1 MSSNKQKGI
10 ALISAMLVVALTSIV
25 ATQIFYQ
32 QQINLRRTFNQLQA
46 EKIYQSFINIEV
58 FVKTM
63 LQADLKDNQ
72 YDSSE
77 QLAMAND
84 MLAVAIADYSTTE
97 TGNFQANIIDKQ
109 ACFNLNNLVISGEP
123 QANQVKILRNILAGQ
138 EEVKIDPALIDK
150 LIWSLVDWL
159 DSDNEPKP
167 QGAEW
172 ETYSQLSPPYQ
183 AANQALSELS
193 ELYAVQSWKQIQP
206 FKLTDICVL
215 PSVPQFT
222 TLGRYSP
229 AQTEITPINI
239 NTASPLLLKSLSDKM
254 LNADLTGTLK
264 QQLEE
269 KGFASTDAFLTQLD
283 TDNAVNEDEEKLSTS
298 IDKSAISITS
308 QFFVL
313 SYTGS
318 IDNLEQQYKSYLY
331 RQSDKHIDTLY
342 RSRFY

>member
-1 MSSNKQKGI
+1 MKNKSQKGI

-58 FVKTM
+58 FVKAM

-77 QLAMAND
+77 QVARANEL
-84 MLAVAIADYSTTE
+84 LAVAIADYSATE
-97 TGNFQANIIDKQ
+97 VGSFQAKIIDKQ
-109 ACFNLNNLVISGEP
+109 ACFNLNNLVISGAV
-123 QANQVKILRNILAGQ
+123 QNKQIIILRNLLAQ
-138 EEVKIDPALIDK
+138 QAIDNNLIDK
-150 LIWSLVDWL
+150 LLWSLVDWL
-159 DSDNEPKP
+159 DNDNEPNA

-183 AANQALSELS
+183 AANQALFELS
-193 ELYAVQSWKQIQP
+193 ELYAVESWKQIQP
-206 FKLTDICVL
+206 LKLTDLCVL
-215 PSVPQFT
+215 PNPPQFT
-222 TLGRYSP
+222 ELGRYSS
-229 AQTEITPINI
+229 AQTELTPINI

-254 LNADLTGTLK
+254 RNADLTGILQ

-269 KGFASTDAFLTQLD
+269 KGFASTEDFLSKLDA
-283 TDNAVNEDEEKLSTS
+283 DNAVSEGEKKLSAS
-298 IDKSAISITS
+298 IDTNTISSAS
-308 QFFVL
+308 QFFIL
-313 SYTGS
+313 RYTGI

-331 RQSDKHIDTLY
+331 RQSEQHIDTLY

>member
-1 MSSNKQKGI
+1 MKAIKEKGI

-32 QQINLRRTFNQLQA
+32 QQVNLRRTLNQLQA

-58 FVKTM
+58 FVKAL

-72 YDSSE
+72 YDSTE

-84 MLAVAIADYSTTE
+84 MLALAVADYSATE
-97 TGNFQANIIDKQ
+97 VGNFQATIVDKQ
-109 ACFNLNNLVISGEP
+109 ACFNLNNLVIENAV
-123 QANQVKILRNILAGQ
+123 QDKQMVILRNLLAQ
-138 EEVKIDPALIDK
+138 QKINNALIDN

-159 DSDNEPKP
+159 DADNEPKA

-183 AANQALSELS
+183 AANQALSEIN
-193 ELYAVQSWKQIQP
+193 ELYAVQFWNQIPIQQ
-206 FKLTDICVL
+206 LTDICVL
-215 PSVPQFT
+215 PSPPLFT
-222 TLGRYSP
+222 ELGRYSP
-229 AQTEITPINI
+229 AQTKITPINI

-254 LNADLTGTLK
+254 LDANLSGILE
-264 QQLEE
+264 QQKKD
-269 KGFASTDAFLTQLD
+269 KGFESIDAFLTQLN
-283 TDNAVNEDEEKLSTS
+283 TDNAVNEDEVKLSDSFDKDTLS
-298 IDKSAISITS
+298 ISS
-308 QFFVL
+308 QFFIL
-313 SYTGS
+313 RYIGN

-331 RQSDKHIDTLY
+331 RQSEQHIDTLY

>member
-1 MSSNKQKGI
+1 MRHHRQKGI

-58 FVKTM
+58 FVKAM

-84 MLAVAIADYSTTE
+84 MLSVAIADYSTTE
-97 TGNFQANIIDKQ
+97 IGSFQARIIDKQ
-109 ACFNLNNLVISGEP
+109 ACFNLNNLVISGIV
-123 QANQVKILRNILAGQ
+123 QNKQIIILRNLLTQ
-138 EEVKIDPALIDK
+138 QKIDTTLIDN

-159 DSDNEPKP
+159 DSDNEPKAL
-167 QGAEW
+167 GAEW

-183 AANQALSELS
+183 AANQALSELN
-193 ELYAVQSWKQIQP
+193 ELYAIQFWKQIQP
-206 FKLTDICVL
+206 LKLTDICAL
-215 PSVPQFT
+215 PSPPQFT
-222 TLGRYSP
+222 KLGRYSSE
-229 AQTEITPINI
+229 QTEITPINI

-254 LNADLTGTLK
+254 RNADFTGILK

-269 KGFASTDAFLTQLD
+269 KGFASTEAFLTQLD
-283 TDNAVNEDEEKLSTS
+283 ADNTVNEGKEKLSVS
-298 IDKSAISITS
+298 IDSNTISISS
-308 QFFVL
+308 QFFTL
-313 SYTGS
+313 RYTGI

-331 RQSDKHIDTLY
+331 RQSEQHIDTLY

>member
-1 MSSNKQKGI
+1 MTNKQKGI

-46 EKIYQSFINIEV
+46 EKIYQSFINVEV
-58 FVKTM
+58 FVKAM

-84 MLAVAIADYSTTE
+84 MLAIALADYSSTE
-97 TGNFQANIIDKQ
+97 AGIFQGKIVDKQ
-109 ACFNLNNLVISGEP
+109 ACFNLNNLVISGAA
-123 QANQVKILRNILAGQ
+123 QDKQITILRNLLAQ
-138 EEVKIDPALIDK
+138 QKIDDTLIDQ

-159 DSDNEPKP
+159 DSDNEPKA

-183 AANQALSELS
+183 AANQALSEIN
-193 ELYAVQSWKQIQP
+193 ELYAVQFWKQIPLRQ
-206 FKLTDICVL
+206 LTDICVL
-215 PSVPQFT
+215 PSAPQFT
-222 TLGRYSP
+222 KLGRYTP
-229 AQTEITPINI
+229 TQTEITPINI

-254 LNADLTGTLK
+254 QNVELSGILE
-264 QQLEE
+264 QQLEI
-269 KGFASTDAFLTQLD
+269 KGFESVDAFLTQLD
-283 TDNAVNEDEEKLSTS
+283 SDNPVNDGEVKLSESLDSNTL
-298 IDKSAISITS
+298 SITS

-313 SYTGS
+313 NYTGV
-318 IDNLEQQYKSYLY
+318 INNLEQQYKSYLY
-331 RQSDKHIDTLY
+331 RQSEQHIDTLY

>member
-1 MSSNKQKGI
+1 MKNKSQKGI

-58 FVKTM
+58 FVKAM

-77 QLAMAND
+77 QVARANEL
-84 MLAVAIADYSTTE
+84 LAVAIADYSATE
-97 TGNFQANIIDKQ
+97 VGSFQAKIIDKQ
-109 ACFNLNNLVISGEP
+109 ACFNLNNLVISGAV
-123 QANQVKILRNILAGQ
+123 QNKQIIILRNLLAQ
-138 EEVKIDPALIDK
+138 QAIDNNLIDK
-150 LIWSLVDWL
+150 LLWSLVDWL
-159 DSDNEPKP
+159 DNDNEPNA

-183 AANQALSELS
+183 AANQALSELN
-193 ELYAVQSWKQIQP
+193 ELYAVEAWKQIQP
-206 FKLTDICVL
+206 LNLTDICVL
-215 PSVPQFT
+215 PNPPQFT
-222 TLGRYSP
+222 ELGRYSS
-229 AQTEITPINI
+229 AQTELTPINI

-254 LNADLTGTLK
+254 RNADLTGILK

-269 KGFASTDAFLTQLD
+269 KGFASTEDFLSKLDA
-283 TDNAVNEDEEKLSTS
+283 DNAVNEGEEKLSTS
-298 IDKSAISITS
+298 IDTDTISIAS
-308 QFFVL
+308 QFFIL
-313 SYTGS
+313 RYTGI

-331 RQSDKHIDTLY
+331 RQSEQHIDTLY